1 MISDLNP
8 ICVRGIEDVI
18 RILDE
23 VVMEGDL
30 VITMGAGTIGSL
42 PSSLVATR
50 NPVNLEYANTLRSG
64 R

>member
-1 MISDLNP
+1 
-8 ICVRGIEDVI
+8 
-18 RILDE
+18 
-23 VVMEGDL
+23 MEGDL